1 MPQTCNSEICIVF
14 SFVVYFLSIFMSN
27 ISFLATEICFQNVY
41 RKLWRFGKRQ
51 CRFLLSSYTFTLL
64 LHKIIRLE
72 VKLKKRKTLK
82 LWYMKI
88 FTVEWEKKHSERN
101 TVFSSQKCT
110 TKIQRAQLKKTHTET
125 NVRLEYR
132 SMYFL
137 LHALFFFSL
146 SFRCILISFWKK
158 KKEENNTQERLS
170 SVRG

>member
-14 SFVVYFLSIFMSN
+14 SFVVYFLSVEKYIFMSN

-41 RKLWRFGKRQ
+41 RKLWRFSKRQ

-72 VKLKKRKTLK
+72 VKLKKKNVKIVIHENIHSWVRRKAHR
-82 LWYMKI
+82 
-88 FTVEWEKKHSERN
+88 KKHRILI
-101 TVFSSQKCT
+101 
-110 TKIQRAQLKKTHTET
+110 TKIYKENWESAAKKTHTET

-137 LHALFFFSL
+137 LHALFFSL
-146 SFRCILISFWKK
+146 SFSMY
-158 KKEENNTQERLS
+158 S
-170 SVRG
+170 Y